1 MTRHI
6 QSSRHV
12 SNFRQQ
18 FLPQSF
24 IFSFTRRETK
34 KKKVK
39 LFFFSLNHS
48 HKHDLIMNWE
58 WTRYSDAFL
67 ISFQFSLAFY
77 AHLWLHV
84 FIHGLF
90 QKQLCMLCSFS
101 ALPPPYGSS
110 LLIGWK
116 FEEQVDGVAV
126 PAVPVKL
133 FLCITKHKDGTTK
146 PPQCLCQLWSRFQ
159 KCHTYI
165 L

>member
-24 IFSFTRRETK
+24 HLLEEKRKRK
-34 KKKVK
+34 K
-39 LFFFSLNHS
+39 LNCFFFSLNHS
-48 HKHDLIMNWE
+48 RKHDLIMNWE

-110 LLIGWK
+110 LLIDWK
-116 FEEQVDGVAV
+116 FEEQVDGV
-126 PAVPVKL
+126 AVPVKL